1 MASFAATDVRLL
13 TPAEKKAKE
22 KLRLVEK
29 ARGAKKRM
37 QRELAKGNVTKAA
50 DLTEQVERL
59 REQIRELR
67 EEE

>member
-22 KLRLVEK
+22 KLRLVKK
-29 ARGAKKRM
+29 ARGVKKRV
-37 QRELAKGNVTKAA
+37 QRELAKGNAAKAA

>member
-22 KLRLVEK
+22 KLRLVK
-29 ARGAKKRM
+29 LARGTKKKV
-37 QRELAKGNVTKAA
+37 QRELDKGNRSKAA

-59 REQIRELR
+59 HERIRELR